1 MESLQLSNKNPRV
14 DINDMKKK
22 DGKQNQKNTPII
34 VALDIHHIHI
44 SKLRSVSCVLS
55 SKKNLPKVYRT
66 KW

>member
-44 SKLRSVSCVLS
+44 SKLRSVSCCFIIKEKLT
-55 SKKNLPKVYRT
+55 KGLPN
-66 KW
+66 